1 MPEFL
6 HVYFLNDPRARDY
19 LSAQAKGSIMA
30 GLNMGIISDLPVLL
44 PPLQQQVE
52 IVERFDSL
60 EAERSRLAAIQSQ
73 KILALDELKKSLLN
87 QAFTGKLT
95 GKSADKQVAEI
106 A

>member
-1 MPEFL
+1 
-6 HVYFLNDPRARDY
+6 
-19 LSAQAKGSIMA
+19 MA